1 MNDAY
6 IDDDEDSYRQQQELE
21 EYEYWLYEQEMKME
35 EANKE
40 LNTIKYG
47 SSVTLNDRI

>member
-6 IDDDEDSYRQQQELE
+6 IQEYSDYRQQEWLE
-21 EYEYWLYEQEMKME
+21 EYEYWLFEQEMMIE

-40 LNTIKYG
+40 LNAIKYG

>member
-6 IDDDEDSYRQQQELE
+6 IQEDSDYRQQQELE
-21 EYEYWLYEQEMKME
+21 EYWYWLYEQEMKME